1 MNRMRFPEW
10 LGRRICM
17 RTIRA
22 KRLPIILFCLFLP
35 GGKLAAQE
43 DTALTTAR
51 SLIQQN
57 KNEEAISQLKAL
69 TTRTPHVKGV
79 DRLLG
84 IAYYQAGRFLEAA
97 PYLEGSWRE
106 NPNDRDVAQL
116 LGLSYYS
123 IGKPA
128 EAIPPLEQVR
138 RWRPEA
144 SMDAIYILGLCY
156 ILAKDYPKAL
166 ESFADSY
173 GVPAESAAAH
183 LILARLLLRQGF
195 DPIGENEAQKALSL
209 SPQLPLV
216 RFTLGEFDVYKA
228 DYPAAIRHFEAELAV
243 SPAYAPA
250 MTRLGDV
257 YWRLGRH
264 DEAERILRS
273 SIWLDQTAA
282 QPYVVLGKVLIEKR
296 QFAMAERSLQQGIAL
311 EPGNYTAHYFL
322 GQLYREMGRP
332 DAAVREMRISAEIQK
347 RETAVDRRNR

>member
-1 MNRMRFPEW
+1 MKTSRPK
-10 LGRRICM
+10 LV
-17 RTIRA
+17 
-22 KRLPIILFCLFLP
+22 PIIFFCLFLT

-43 DTALTTAR
+43 EAALTTAR

-57 KNEEAISQLKAL
+57 KNEEAIDQLKAL
-69 TTRTPHVKGV
+69 TARNRRMKGV

-84 IAYYQAGRFLEAA
+84 IAYYRAGRFLEAA
-97 PYLEGSWRE
+97 PHLEKSWRE

-123 IGKPA
+123 TGKPT

-138 RWRPEA
+138 RWRPDA

-173 GVPAESAAAH
+173 GLPAESAAAH
-183 LILARLLLRQGF
+183 LLLARMLLRQGF

-209 SPQLPLV
+209 SPRLPLV

-228 DYPAAIRHFEAELAV
+228 DYAGAIRHFEAELVV

-257 YWRLGRH
+257 YWRLGRLE
-264 DEAERILRS
+264 EAERILRS
-273 SIWLDQTAA
+273 SICLDATAA
-282 QPYVVLGKVLIEKR
+282 EPYVVLGKVLLRKR
-296 QFAMAERSLQQGIAL
+296 HFALAEHSLQQGIAMQ
-311 EPGNYTAHYFL
+311 PGNYTAHYFL
-322 GQLYREMGRP
+322 GQLYRETGRFE
-332 DAAVREMRISAEIQK
+332 AAAREMRISAEIQN
-347 RETAVDRRNR
+347 RETERRYR